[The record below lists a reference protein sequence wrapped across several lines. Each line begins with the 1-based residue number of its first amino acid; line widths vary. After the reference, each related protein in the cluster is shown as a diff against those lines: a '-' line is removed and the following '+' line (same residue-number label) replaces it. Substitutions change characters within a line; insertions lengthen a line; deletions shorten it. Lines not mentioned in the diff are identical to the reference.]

1 MEGVDGWRTPVTHKQ
16 YVGIDVSK
24 ARLDVAVLPGDVAST
39 YVNDEAGIGELADM
53 LESKSPELIVVE
65 ATGGYEQDIVAALAA
80 RKLPIVVVNPRQVRD
95 FAKAVGVLAKTD
107 KLDALILA
115 RFGEAV
121 KPEIRPRP
129 GPEAEELH
137 ALVARRRQLTEMIV
151 AEGNRL
157 AQARAAAIKKSIKS
171 HIEWLRNQLKDVDK
185 DIRTAIH
192 NSPIWKEKEE
202 LLLKIPGVGPVLA
215 SALLCDLPE
224 LGSLTRRQV
233 AALVGVAPMNYE
245 SGKQA
250 RPRKT
255 GGGRA
260 HLRATLYMAA
270 MVATKHNPIIR
281 AFYARLVRAGKK
293 RIVALTACMRKLVAI
308 LNAVMRDGRF
318 LPAEEAG

>member
-1 MEGVDGWRTPVTHKQ
+1 MTQKQ

-24 ARLDVAVLPGDVAST
+24 ARLDVAVLPDDVASIH
-39 YVNDEAGIGELADM
+39 VNDEAGIAELVDM
-53 LESKSPELIVVE
+53 LESKAPELIVLE

-80 RKLPIVVVNPRQVRD
+80 RKLPVVVVNPRQVRD

-107 KLDALILA
+107 KLDAAILA

-137 ALVARRRQLTEMIV
+137 ALVGRRRQLIEMIV

-171 HIEWLRNQLKDVDK
+171 HIDWLRNQLKDVDR
-185 DIRTAIH
+185 DIRKAIR
-192 NSPIWKEKEE
+192 NSPISKEKEE
-202 LLLKIPGVGPVLA
+202 LLLQIPGVGPVLA
-215 SALLCDLPE
+215 SALLCELPE

-233 AALVGVAPMNYE
+233 AALVGVAPINCE

-260 HLRATLYMAA
+260 QLRATLYMAA
-270 MVATKHNPIIR
+270 LAASKHNPIIR
-281 AFYARLVRAGKK
+281 AFYARLLRAGKK
-293 RIVALTACMRKLVAI
+293 RMVALTACMRKLISI

-318 LPAEEAG
+318 DPATEAA